1 MRVQDLRNDVRR
13 GCEPPAQKLTDLLSF
28 DGHWKALYV
37 AGDRSGQVLF
47 IVQRAACRVQRAACR
62 VQRAACSVQR
72 AGCRLQGAGCRVQGA
87 VFSCWYQEER
97 GFFYYRAGQRRGDVR
112 GDPRGVD
119 VFYERGT
126 LLITLAS

>member
-47 IVQRAACRVQRAACR
+47 IVQRAACRVQRAGCR
-62 VQRAACSVQR
+62 VQRAACR
-72 AGCRLQGAGCRVQGA
+72 FQGAGCRVQGA
-87 VFSCWYQEER
+87 GCRVQCFLAGTRKSADFFTIAR
-97 GFFYYRAGQRRGDVR
+97 GSDAVTSEVILGGWMFFMSEV
-112 GDPRGVD
+112 P
-119 VFYERGT
+119 F
-126 LLITLAS
+126 